1 MFSKLD
7 YIYNGTFKRIV
18 SMSLNKHSLMGS
30 GVDVYLI
37 FIISL
42 QNRV

>member
-18 SMSLNKHSLMGS
+18 SMSLNKNSLLGS

-37 FIISL
+37 FIILL